1 MRIFS
6 KNQRIAAE
14 LVEGRT
20 GEMDH
25 ITPYS
30 KGGQTVIE
38 NSQIISSSMNKK
50 KGAFNFVPRKWQGEF
65 IRQWINRPEGCP
77 FLLVAIPGSGKT
89 MAALEVARQWM
100 QAGSDRRV
108 IVVVPSSNLRTQ
120 WSKEAARFGIEL
132 QTKEFGTNFKHGFQG
147 GVTTYHTVANS
158 RMLFRKLCSV
168 APTLVIFDEIH
179 HCGEETHFGEG
190 IKEAFELA
198 KEKLSMSGTP
208 WKTDGKPIPF
218 IMYDGNGY
226 ALADYRYDYP
236 NALTD
241 EVVRCLVFDHAKG
254 SLTNDITG
262 ETLDL
267 TGEISEKEAA
277 FRLRRLLDAEGEYVR
292 KQIEDAHR
300 KLIECRKTVPDAG
313 CLAVCIDQFHA
324 AKVASVI
331 QDVTGCEPSVI
342 VSDDEIENDTVESF
356 RRSKTE
362 WLVSVKK
369 VSEGTDIKR
378 LQVLCY
384 LTNVTSELFFR
395 QVIGRVSRVRNM
407 EDYEGYVYIPADP
420 RLIACAKNIENAQVL
435 AIKEQAERELREL
448 EKREMQIEFTSYTT
462 SHEGS
467 VFVMI
472 GNEQVDVH
480 EAREIERVAEQA
492 GLTMQKV
499 REVRLLFG
507 TINSQSVIND
517 NSDVI
522 ITKEDR
528 CKDLRNKCNKKVKNL
543 AIINGKEYWEIHRQ
557 FSPKPQKEM
566 SECELQDKL
575 EWVCKQ
581 ISNHERN

>member
-1 MRIFS
+1 
-6 KNQRIAAE
+6 
-14 LVEGRT
+14 
-20 GEMDH
+20 
-25 ITPYS
+25 
-30 KGGQTVIE
+30 
-38 NSQIISSSMNKK
+38 
-50 KGAFNFVPRKWQGEF
+50 
-65 IRQWINRPEGCP
+65 
-77 FLLVAIPGSGKT
+77 
-89 MAALEVARQWM
+89 
-100 QAGSDRRV
+100 
-108 IVVVPSSNLRTQ
+108 
-120 WSKEAARFGIEL
+120 
-132 QTKEFGTNFKHGFQG
+132 
-147 GVTTYHTVANS
+147 
-158 RMLFRKLCSV
+158 MLFRKLCSV

-492 GLTMQKV
+492 GLSMQKV
-499 REVRLLFG
+499 REVRNLFAI
-507 TINSQSVIND
+507 TNTTPVVSNDSEVI
-517 NSDVI
+517 V
-522 ITKEDR
+522 TKEDR
-528 CKDLRNKCNKKVKNL
+528 CMKLRIKCDQKVKNL
-543 AIINGKEYWEIHRQ
+543 ARMTGKEYWEIHRQ
-557 FSPKPQKEM
+557 FSLKPQKEM
-566 SECELQDKL
+566 SERELEDKL
-575 EWVCKQ
+575 AWVNKE
-581 ISNHERN
+581 IINYERN

>member
-38 NSQIISSSMNKK
+38 NSQILSPSMNKK
-50 KGAFNFVPRKWQGEF
+50 KGAFNFVPRKWQEEF
-65 IRQWINRPEGCP
+65 IEQWGKRPEGCP

-100 QAGSDRRV
+100 QAGTDRRV

-492 GLTMQKV
+492 GLSMQKV
-499 REVRLLFG
+499 REVRNLFAI
-507 TINSQSVIND
+507 TNTTPVVSNDSEVI
-517 NSDVI
+517 V
-522 ITKEDR
+522 TKEDR
-528 CKDLRNKCNKKVKNL
+528 CMKLRIKCDQKVKNL
-543 AIINGKEYWEIHRQ
+543 ARMTGKEYWEIHRQ
-557 FSPKPQKEM
+557 FSLKPQKEM
-566 SECELQDKL
+566 SERELKDKL
-575 EWVCKQ
+575 AWVNKE
-581 ISNHERN
+581 IINYERN